1 MPSDQPPT
9 TPAQQPSGMIGR
21 FLALSNDSTMKT
33 IIVALLLCLVC
44 SILVSTAAVM
54 LKPLQVRNQELDKK
68 RIILGVT
75 QLMRQDASIDELFE
89 QVEPKVVDLQTGD
102 YVESINPNQFDQRQA
117 AKDPSQNVEI
127 PSDRDIASIRQR
139 AKYATVYLVRR
150 DDRIQYFILPIH
162 GYGLWS
168 TLYGFLV
175 LEGDANT
182 VFGLQFYEHRET
194 AGLGGEVDNPNW
206 RRLWQGKLIYD
217 ETGVPQIRLV
227 KGSVNPADPDAR
239 FHVDGLAGATLTGNG
254 VTNMLRY
261 WLSEEG
267 FGPYLQKFHA
277 QT

>member
-1 MPSDQPPT
+1 
-9 TPAQQPSGMIGR
+9 MIGR
-21 FLALSNDSTMKT
+21 FLALPNDSTMKT
-33 IIVALLLCLVC
+33 VIVALLLCLVC

-68 RIILGVT
+68 RIILEVT

-102 YVESINPNQFDQRQA
+102 YVESIAPNQFDQRKA

-127 PSDRDIASIRQR
+127 PSDRDLASIRPR

-206 RRLWQGKLIYD
+206 RSLWQGKLIYD
-217 ETGVPQIRLV
+217 ETGVPRIQLV
-227 KGSVNPADPDAR
+227 KGSVTPADPDAM